1 MNGQHNRGF
10 GVFDPVGHVV
20 ISFPTARH
28 AGEAVRALSAI
39 GLGGDAVRQYSD
51 REMIEQID
59 SDFERVG
66 VAASEQAHDQVKAQ
80 RELALMGYHWLV
92 VHAPDGELAVR
103 VAEVAG
109 LHGAARARSHRPSA

>member
-1 MNGQHNRGF
+1 MNGQHNRSF
-10 GVFDPVGHVV
+10 GVFDLLGQVV

-28 AGEAVRALSAI
+28 AGEAVRALSAM

-59 SDFERVG
+59 GDFERVG